1 MNSRNAE
8 FSAITEVINKY
19 AEGCHNG
26 DIALL
31 REAFHPN
38 AMMYGSSGE
47 QTIVAPI
54 EGLYSF
60 IEASEPPVKTGEP
73 HQCFISSIQY
83 EGGAANVEMIQ
94 ESGYGHD
101 YTNYFQLVKV
111 EGNWLIVSK
120 TYNAIPTPK
129 ETIVEERLALHAS
142 L

>member
-8 FSAITEVINKY
+8 LSAISEVINKY
-19 AEGCHNG
+19 AEGCHTGN
-26 DIALL
+26 IALL

-47 QTIVAPI
+47 QTIVTPI

-60 IEASEPPVKTGEP
+60 IEANEPPVKTGEQ

-83 EGGAANVEMIQ
+83 QGGAANVEMIQ
-94 ESGYGHD
+94 EAGYGHD
-101 YTNYFQLVKV
+101 YTNYFQLIKID
-111 EGNWLIVSK
+111 GNWMIVSK
-120 TYNAIPTPK
+120 TYNATPSPK
-129 ETIVEERLALHAS
+129 ELIEEDKLAFHAS

>member
-1 MNSRNAE
+1 MNPRNAE
-8 FSAITEVINKY
+8 LSAITEVINKY
-19 AEGCHNG
+19 AEGCHTG

-31 REAFHPN
+31 REAFHPD

-47 QTIVAPI
+47 QTIVRAI

-60 IEASEPPVKTGEP
+60 IEANEPPAKSGEP
-73 HQCFISSIQY
+73 HQCFISSIQF

-101 YTNYFQLVKV
+101 YTNYFQLVKID
-111 EGNWLIVSK
+111 GNWLIVSK
-120 TYNAIPTPK
+120 TYNAVPTPK
-129 ETIVEERLALHAS
+129 EIIEEKLAFHAS